1 MNKSR
6 RKHSVAFKAE
16 VALAAIKERETLSE
30 LSARYGIHPSVISTW
45 KNEFLK
51 RSEESFSNHAKS
63 EPDFEK
69 ERQEL
74 YAKIG
79 ELEMQRDWLKKSRNS
94 GRDSPESRC
103 TIGFCKR

>member
-6 RKHSVAFKAE
+6 RKHSAAFKAE

-30 LSARYGIHPSVISTW
+30 LSARYGIHPTVISTC

-51 RSEESFSNHAKS
+51 RSEELFSKHGAKS
-63 EPDFEK
+63 EVDFEK
-69 ERQEL
+69 ERRDL

-79 ELEMQRDWLKKSRNS
+79 ELEMQRD
-94 GRDSPESRC
+94 
-103 TIGFCKR
+103 

>member
-6 RKHSVAFKAE
+6 RKHSAAFKAE
-16 VALAAIKERETLSE
+16 LAIAAIKERETLSE
-30 LSARYGIHPSVISTW
+30 LSSRYGIHPTVISTW

-51 RSEESFSNHAKS
+51 RSEELFSKS
-63 EPDFEK
+63 VTRNEADFEK

-79 ELEMQRDWLKKSRNS
+79 EIEMQRDWLKKKSKQL
-94 GRDSPESRC
+94 GLE
-103 TIGFCKR
+103 

>member
-6 RKHSVAFKAE
+6 RKHSAAFKAE

-30 LSARYGIHPSVISTW
+30 LSARYGIHPTVISTW

-51 RSEESFSNHAKS
+51 RSEELFSKHGPKS
-63 EPDFEK
+63 EADFEK
-69 ERQEL
+69 ERQKL

-79 ELEMQRDWLKKSRNS
+79 ELEMQRDWLKKKSKQL
-94 GRDSPESRC
+94 GLE
-103 TIGFCKR
+103 

>member
-6 RKHSVAFKAE
+6 RKHSAAFKAE
-16 VALAAIKERETLSE
+16 LAIAAIKERETLSE
-30 LSARYGIHPSVISTW
+30 LSSRYGIHPTVISTW

-51 RSEESFSNHAKS
+51 RSEELFSKS
-63 EPDFEK
+63 VTRNEADFEK

-79 ELEMQRDWLKKSRNS
+79 EIEMQRDWLKKSRNNWDWNN
-94 GRDSPESRC
+94 GTSRSC
-103 TIGFCKR
+103 FER

>member
-6 RKHSVAFKAE
+6 RKHSAAFKAE

-30 LSARYGIHPSVISTW
+30 LSARYGIHPTVISTW

-51 RSEESFSNHAKS
+51 RSEELFSKGGPS
-63 EPDFEK
+63 EADFEK
-69 ERQEL
+69 ERREL

-79 ELEMQRDWLKKSRNS
+79 ELEMQQD
-94 GRDSPESRC
+94 
-103 TIGFCKR
+103 